1 MILRVLGWFLALS
14 LGGQRDNLEPTD
26 RLVPPGY
33 KGNPWGPAATL
44 ARKEGTLPPIAMT
57 PKMAQWDKWGRAV
70 LKDGDIVFRRGDAYI
85 LLGKFPFSRWLAN
98 ASGSPFSHTGIVAIE
113 EGAPVVYDTT
123 HSSVRRQPFYIWIL
137 DNVGAGGVKRLKP
150 AQKARVPQVLA
161 FCRKLFVEQPPFD
174 FELSLDDTAYYC
186 LEMTEKAFRA
196 ASLTLSQPIR
206 VGDMEN
212 AGRYPIAILMF
223 QTITPWVLQKGLTT
237 ETEIFL
243 PGNENHG
250 IWASPLLDT
259 VYPAGPLPPIKLPGK
274 KN

>member
-1 MILRVLGWFLALS
+1 MILRIFGWFLALS

-113 EGAPVVYDTT
+113 DGAPVVYDTT
-123 HSSVRRQPFYIWIL
+123 HSSVRRQPFHIWIL
-137 DNVGAGGVKRLKP
+137 DNVGAVGVKRLKD
-150 AQKARVPQVLA
+150 AQKSHIPDVLA
-161 FCRKLFVEQPPFD
+161 FCRKLFVDQPPFD

-259 VYPAGPLPPIKLPGK
+259 VYPAGPLPPIKLAGK
-274 KN
+274 KS